1 MHCNNI
7 ISSEH
12 FHWSCTGNCWKSSY
26 QHLNEYTGYLW
37 MLIFWVVFEVFES
50 SIMHYKSLFHYYLV
64 YCTSQV
70 FLSRYMFLK
79 LFQVFYMCNLILSL
93 FTAKVTDFLMSFS
106 MCKFEMWVF
115 VYIRIA
121 WKLFFWVFQ
130 LNWLSVSDINFL
142 SF

>member
-1 MHCNNI
+1 MHYNNI

-106 MCKFEMWVF
+106 MCKFETDVSFCIHKNCMETF
-115 VYIRIA
+115 
-121 WKLFFWVFQ
+121 L
-130 LNWLSVSDINFL
+130 LSLSVKLAF
-142 SF
+142 SFWY